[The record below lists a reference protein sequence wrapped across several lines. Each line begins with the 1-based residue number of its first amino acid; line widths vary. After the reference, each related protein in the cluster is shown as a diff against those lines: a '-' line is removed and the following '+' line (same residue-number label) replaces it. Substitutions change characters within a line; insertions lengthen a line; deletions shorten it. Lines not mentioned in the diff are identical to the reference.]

1 MEVDAAMV
9 YREGASSYVQILY
22 TGPSR
27 CVIFTFSIVI
37 AASKEKEGNA
47 NRP

>member
-27 CVIFTFSIVI
+27 CVIFTFSMV
-37 AASKEKEGNA
+37 AASKEKEGKA